1 MLLTASQYLENLS
14 EDIGDVNEHGFL
26 KVIYKVS
33 IFEDPHNSLYKYFP
47 SVQ

>member
-14 EDIGDVNEHGFL
+14 EDIDVNEHGFL
-26 KVIYKVS
+26 KVIYNVS
-33 IFEDPHNSLYKYFP
+33 IFEDPHNSLHKYFP